1 MKFKALVFIR
11 LRSQVD
17 DSPGNAVRDA
27 SRKLS
32 NLDIK
37 KLRLGKVIDIW
48 LEAETEEEARKE
60 LDTLSD
66 RLYANPVIEDWDYN
80 LEVIENFPKGIS
92 NV

>member
-80 LEVIENFPKGIS
+80 LEVIESFPKGIS